1 MEQFPKYL
9 LILLIWIGFFF
20 FLHLDLVDRQ
30 KIQIADAIKVMR
42 YLTSSNSITQND
54 AGTKKKLQ
62 LKVRIFLHK
71 YIANKKN
78 KKPITSNR
86 WIPIGR
92 TNTPN
97 GVSKISM
104 LAQSSTEP
112 YREAFRNSLKTL
124 LMKENVTSEYLS
136 RLTRVVQ
143 TMAKSILL
151 QAQAN
156 PQYDRK
162 QIDYHLHN
170 MTSKIWTL
178 LKNMNSTGHRIHP
191 KMFTQGIND
200 LCHLKPFSFISF
212 EVNMYNC

>member
-1 MEQFPKYL
+1 MNC
-9 LILLIWIGFFF
+9 FFF

-191 KMFTQGIND
+191 KMFTQGIKD